1 MGHWGVKSYE
11 NDDAA
16 DALDAGFDRVH
27 GALYEELM
35 ADENPLTTDQVEA
48 RLANAETLA
57 RAVEALVESVDR
69 PFEEWDEVERLAF
82 AGVVVRHAELGVA
95 IPDEWRAR
103 ALDWLEHE
111 EIEWEEATARR
122 LRRSEGNG
130 LARPPSGRVKWAD
143 VSHDRPPRG

>member
-16 DALDAGFDRVH
+16 DALDAGFDRTH

-35 ADENPLTTDQVEA
+35 ADENPLTTEQVE
-48 RLANAETLA
+48 RQLANPETLA
-57 RAVEALVESVDR
+57 GAVEALVESVGR

-111 EIEWEEATARR
+111 EIEWEETTARR
-122 LRRSEGNG
+122 LRRQKEMALLGPG
-130 LARPPSGRVKWAD
+130 AG
-143 VSHDRPPRG
+143 G